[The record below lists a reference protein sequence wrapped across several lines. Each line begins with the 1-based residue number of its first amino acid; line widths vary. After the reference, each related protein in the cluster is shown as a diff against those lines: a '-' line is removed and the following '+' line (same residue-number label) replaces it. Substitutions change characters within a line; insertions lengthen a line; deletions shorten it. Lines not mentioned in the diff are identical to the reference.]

1 MAFSCAGFLGVSCV
15 AALTERFG
23 AITSAITSTV
33 RKGLTLFLSYV
44 FYPDDKKI
52 TFWHLFGGS
61 IFMWALFVRSLGKG
75 KVKKSENSELGI
87 DGKESDADADD
98 EDYYDDLERV
108 DISDLSP
115 MLPLKRS
122 SSISASKNEG
132 GIQSV

>member
-1 MAFSCAGFLGVSCV
+1 V

-33 RKGLTLFLSYV
+33 RKGLTLLLSYV
-44 FYPDDKKI
+44 FYPDDKEI

-61 IFMWALFVRSLGKG
+61 IFMWALFVRSLGRG
-75 KVKKSENSELGI
+75 KSKKSSMLGLE
-87 DGKESDADADD
+87 DGKESDMDGEVLAG

-115 MLPLKRS
+115 SLLPLKRAP
-122 SSISASKNEG
+122 SATKALKTEG
-132 GIQSV
+132 GVQLV